1 MKIRIF
7 STVDNDVYKVTMY
20 TEDWSE
26 GDLKL
31 MQLFSEPEI
40 DLGGS
45 FVGPPAY
52 ELPSRLVRIK
62 TGSPFSQSFDA
73 RDYADADERAVVWD
87 AAIQAKI
94 IAAVAALRAL
104 SDTFTGEEVVNV

>member
-31 MQLFSEPEI
+31 MQLFAEPEI

-45 FVGPPAY
+45 FTGPPAY
-52 ELPSRLVRIK
+52 ELPSELVRIK

-73 RDYADADERAVVWD
+73 RDHADADERAVVWD
-87 AAIQAKI
+87 EAIQAKI
-94 IAAVAALRAL
+94 QAAVAALRAL
-104 SDTFTGEEVVNV
+104 QDTFTGEEVVNV